1 MSSGEQIRFA
11 SVILGVVIASLGFGA
26 KFTYASDETV
36 DVTHLVP
43 VYGNIV
49 TIYAPANWPLEAAHE
64 RNSRDS
70 YIIEFVPDGQ
80 SVDDWEEMITIVGRK
95 EFEGT
100 PKQFFTGMY
109 LAYQRV
115 CTEENT
121 AGQVILETANLLVGT
136 LYCGGLA
143 PQTSNFAGLK
153 PGQGEMAF
161 YRIEKR
167 DGHLYTVFKSWR
179 DDAYDV
185 NSDDTTDFPASKSEV
200 SEYAGVLLRTRIT
213 AATSR

>member
-1 MSSGEQIRFA
+1 MRSTKKIHLA
-11 SVILGVVIASLGFGA
+11 SVVLGLVIASIGFGTQL
-26 KFTYASDETV
+26 TYASDEPGE
-36 DVTHLVP
+36 VTHVVP
-43 VYGNIV
+43 VYGNVV
-49 TIYAPANWPLEAAHE
+49 TIYTPADWPFDPAHE
-64 RNSRDS
+64 QNSRDS
-70 YIIEFVPDGQ
+70 YIIEFIPEGQ
-80 SVDDWEEMITIVGRK
+80 SVDEWQEMITIVGRK

-115 CTEENT
+115 CSEEKT
-121 AGQVILETANLLVGT
+121 AGQVILETGDLLVGT

-153 PGQGEMAF
+153 PGQGEMAI

-179 DDAYDV
+179 SDAYDV
-185 NSDDTTDFPASKSEV
+185 KSGETADFPAPTSEL
-200 SEYAGVLLRTRIT
+200 SEYARVLLRTRIE

>member
-1 MSSGEQIRFA
+1 MRSR
-11 SVILGVVIASLGFGA
+11 GVVGFWVAILAMVCASFGFGA
-26 KFTYASDETV
+26 HFSFASDEPANV
-36 DVTHLVP
+36 GHLVP
-43 VYGNIV
+43 IYGNTV
-49 TIYAPANWPLEAAHE
+49 TIYTPASWPHEAAHE

-80 SVDDWEEMITIVGRK
+80 SVDDWQEMITIVGRK
-95 EFEGT
+95 DFEGT

-109 LAYQRV
+109 LAYQGI

-121 AGQVILETANLLVGT
+121 AGQVLLETPAVLVGA

-143 PQTSNFAGLK
+143 PQTASFAGLK
-153 PGQGEMAF
+153 PGQGEMAI

-167 DGHLYTVFKSWR
+167 DGHLYSVFKSWR

-185 NSDDTTDFPASKSEV
+185 KSDDTADFPGSQREV
-200 SEYAGVLLRTRIT
+200 SEYVTVLLSTRIE
-213 AATSR
+213 AVPSR

>member
-1 MSSGEQIRFA
+1 MRSRGMIRFWG
-11 SVILGVVIASLGFGA
+11 VILGVIFSSFGFGA
-26 KFTYASDETV
+26 QLSFANDEPA
-36 DVTHLVP
+36 DVKHVVP
-43 VYGNIV
+43 IYGNIV
-49 TIYAPANWPLEAAHE
+49 TIYTPANWPFEAAHE
-64 RNSRDS
+64 QNSRDS
-70 YIIEFVPDGQ
+70 YIIEFIPDGQ
-80 SVDDWEEMITIVGRK
+80 SVDDWQEMITIVGRK
-95 EFEGT
+95 DFEGT

-109 LAYQRV
+109 LAYQGV

-121 AGQVILETANLLVGT
+121 AGQVLLETAAVLVGT

-153 PGQGEMAF
+153 PGQGEMAI

-185 NSDDTTDFPASKSEV
+185 KSDDAADFPGSQSEV
-200 SEYAGVLLRTRIT
+200 SEYVKVLLSTRIV